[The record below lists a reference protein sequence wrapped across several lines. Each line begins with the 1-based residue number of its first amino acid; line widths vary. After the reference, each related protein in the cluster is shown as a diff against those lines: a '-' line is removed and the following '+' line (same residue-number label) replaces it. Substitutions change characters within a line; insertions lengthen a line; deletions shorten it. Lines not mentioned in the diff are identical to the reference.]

1 MCDVNPYFDKLVKL
15 QCEDVHELKQIKDQ
29 WCTPDPVYFGIEKL
43 VTGVHRSIVLDLF
56 TDGQNSKADNY
67 YTVNDNAL
75 TQPWRDDLRALGD
88 CNKVWAFANP
98 PYSHPFE
105 WNGEACTGMSNIM
118 AKAFAERNLGAG
130 IIMLVKNAHS
140 DSWWPDALSEFPA
153 DAIISIKGRLTYD
166 LPVWAK
172 TRTKKT
178 AAGFGA
184 SIIVFKR
191 GFTSTVGNVVSREE
205 IYKIGTPH
213 AVKNRAQR
221 QAWIE
226 SFEEL

>member
-1 MCDVNPYFDKLVKL
+1 MSDINPYLGSLIDL
-15 QCEDVHELKQIKDQ
+15 QCQDKHDLREIKDQ
-29 WCTPDPVYFGIEKL
+29 WATPDPVYFGIEKMI
-43 VTGVHRSIVLDLF
+43 TGVHRSIVLDLF

-67 YTVNDNAL
+67 YTITNNAL
-75 TQPWRDDLRALGD
+75 TQPWYDDLKSFGD
-88 CNKVWAFANP
+88 PCQVWAFANP

-118 AKAFAERNLGAG
+118 AKAYEERSRGAA

-140 DSWWPDALSEFPA
+140 DSWWPDEISNHPA

-172 TRTKKT
+172 PRTKKS

-191 GFTSTVGNVVSREE
+191 GFTYPVRTITRDD
-205 IYKIGTPH
+205 IYKIGTPY

-221 QAWIE
+221 QLWLE